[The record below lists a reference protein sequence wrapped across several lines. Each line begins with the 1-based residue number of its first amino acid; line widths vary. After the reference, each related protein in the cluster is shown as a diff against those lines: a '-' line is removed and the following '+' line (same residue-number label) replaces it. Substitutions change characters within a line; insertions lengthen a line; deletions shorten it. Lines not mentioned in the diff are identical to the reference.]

1 MSIWVLVANEGRGTG
16 DGPSGGGR
24 LLAGGIWPSCVAKK
38 EWGGGGGGL
47 RKGGWVGFI

>member
-1 MSIWVLVANEGRGTG
+1 MVLVE
-16 DGPSGGGR
+16 GGR

-38 EWGGGGGGL
+38 EWGGGL